1 MRQQPLRARLLLLL
15 LGLTTTAAWRAPT
28 RARVPGRRLL
38 AALRAHVR
46 AGAEELTVDDPQ
58 AQAEVRA
65 AFEAYEH
72 ALEVNDVPALD
83 DAFWRSE
90 RTIRLARD
98 EHGFGWD
105 QIHDHRVA
113 RDFTPGSNSKG
124 ERVSLHVTTFGR
136 SFATVFLV
144 YRLKADPSKLGRQTQ
159 SWVAFPGADGER
171 AWRVTSAH
179 VSLFEGAATPD

>member
-1 MRQQPLRARLLLLL
+1 MRQQLRALLLHLL
-15 LGLTTTAAWRAPT
+15 LGLATTAAWRAPT
-28 RARVPGRRLL
+28 RAHVPGRRLL

-46 AGAEELTVDDPQ
+46 ASAEELTVDDPQ

-98 EHGFGWD
+98 GHGFGWD
-105 QIHDHRVA
+105 QIHNHRVA